1 VGPIPPPV
9 CPVCS
14 KPVRSGTLVLYE
26 EGDLF
31 HVTCRTRALGMKAM
45 EQVDR
50 AKAAQSRATRNLE
63 DVERRRRQLTAG
75 PRLRGTLGLCPVC
88 GQSATVTDWRPS
100 VDWVAIEGCSCRGFF
115 IWAGIYGSRVA
126 SLTEADRLDLS
137 ARIRTCRVMGHEAW
151 CTTIDGTVNGAILV
165 RTERPARVP

>member
-1 VGPIPPPV
+1 MGPIPPPV
-9 CPVCS
+9 CPICS

-26 EGDLF
+26 QGDLF
-31 HVTCRTRALGMKAM
+31 HVTCRSRMLVMKAI

-50 AKAAQSRATRNLE
+50 AKTAQNRATRNLE
-63 DVERRRRQLTAG
+63 DVERRRQLTAG
-75 PRLRGTLGLCPVC
+75 PRRLPAKLGLCPVC
-88 GQSATVTDWRPS
+88 GQSATVTDWRTS

-115 IWAGIYGSRVA
+115 IWAGIYGGRVA

-137 ARIRTCRVMGHEAW
+137 ARIRKFRVMGHEAW

-165 RTERPARVP
+165 RTERPDRVP